1 MTRRL
6 VLVMTVLAVGVAI
19 ALAVPMAFV
28 LSGNM
33 RSEFISKL
41 EVDTLATSTTLAL
54 RPKSDWPA
62 TVAGAAARTGARVVV
77 VDAASTLVADSDASG
92 VDRAFDRPEIAQAL
106 DGVLTS
112 SVRSSVTLGTDLRYV
127 AAPVVKGESIIAAV
141 RLSLPENEVMSQVRH
156 AQLLLGFF
164 VLVVMVTAAFVAWI
178 LARSIAAPLSR
189 VADVA
194 ERLPDDLR
202 LRAPE
207 DDGPPEVQ
215 AVARA
220 LNQTAER
227 LTGILQRTQAVAADA
242 SHHLKTPLTGLRL
255 RLEAIEDTTDQDSVR
270 TQAERATAEVDRLT
284 HRIDQVL
291 ALARSDAGALLRGR
305 TDASAVIRDRVAEAA
320 LIAAEGNLILDA
332 FVDADVVVMVTEAPL
347 ARVVDELLGNAFAYA
362 RARVEVSLSVQGE
375 FAALVVEDDGPG
387 LPTAE
392 RERVFNRFVRGDG
405 AAPGGSGLGLALVR
419 ETARACGGDAVAI
432 PSQLGGLAVRT
443 TWPVASRS

>member
-1 MTRRL
+1 
-6 VLVMTVLAVGVAI
+6 MTVLAVGVAI
-19 ALAVPMAFV
+19 ALAVPMAFI

-54 RPKSDWPA
+54 RPESAWPA
-62 TVAGAAARTGARVVV
+62 TVASVAARTGARVVV
-77 VDAASTLVADSDASG
+77 VDSGSTLVADSDASG
-92 VDRAFDRPEIAQAL
+92 VDRAFNRPEIQQAL

-112 SVRSSVTLGTDLRYV
+112 SVRPSVTLGTDLRYV
-127 AAPVVKGESIIAAV
+127 AAPVVKGEAIVAAV
-141 RLSLPENEVMSQVRH
+141 RLSLPESDVMSQVRR
-156 AQLLLGFF
+156 AQLWLAFF
-164 VLVVMVTAAFVAWI
+164 VLVVMLTAAFVAWI

-189 VADVA
+189 VADIA
-194 ERLPDDLR
+194 ERLPDDLS
-202 LRAPE
+202 LRSPE

-215 AVARA
+215 AVAHA
-220 LNQTAER
+220 LNQTAAR

-270 TQAERATAEVDRLT
+270 IQAERATAEVDRLT

-291 ALARSDAGALLRGR
+291 ALARNDAGALLRGR
-305 TDASAVIRDRVAEAA
+305 TDASTVILDRVTEAA
-320 LIAAEGNLILDA
+320 LIAAEGGLALDS
-332 FVDADVVVMVTEAPL
+332 FVDPGIEVMVTAAPL

-362 RARVEVSLSVQGE
+362 RSRVEVSLSVQGDY
-375 FAALVVEDDGPG
+375 AALVIEDDGPG
-387 LPTAE
+387 LPASE
-392 RERVFNRFVRGDG
+392 RESVFDRFVRGDG
-405 AAPGGSGLGLALVR
+405 AAAGGSGLGLALVR

-443 TWPVASRS
+443 TWPVASHS

>member
-1 MTRRL
+1 
-6 VLVMTVLAVGVAI
+6 
-19 ALAVPMAFV
+19 
-28 LSGNM
+28 
-33 RSEFISKL
+33 
-41 EVDTLATSTTLAL
+41 
-54 RPKSDWPA
+54 
-62 TVAGAAARTGARVVV
+62 
-77 VDAASTLVADSDASG
+77 
-92 VDRAFDRPEIAQAL
+92 
-106 DGVLTS
+106 
-112 SVRSSVTLGTDLRYV
+112 
-127 AAPVVKGESIIAAV
+127 
-141 RLSLPENEVMSQVRH
+141 
-156 AQLLLGFF
+156 
-164 VLVVMVTAAFVAWI
+164 
-178 LARSIAAPLSR
+178 
-189 VADVA
+189 
-194 ERLPDDLR
+194 
-202 LRAPE
+202 
-207 DDGPPEVQ
+207 
-215 AVARA
+215 
-220 LNQTAER
+220 
-227 LTGILQRTQAVAADA
+227 
-242 SHHLKTPLTGLRL
+242 
-255 RLEAIEDTTDQDSVR
+255 

-305 TDASAVIRDRVAEAA
+305 TDASAVIRDRLAEAA
-320 LIAAEGNLILDA
+320 LIAAEGDLILDA